1 MCEHITHE
9 CCFFHIPNGS
19 LYVQNADEGSN
30 VYSTAN
36 IGWDVLGSFKS
47 GEVLEMDIIMNAYHW
62 VSPLAYVTAVLHIA
76 CNES

>member
-1 MCEHITHE
+1 MVYE
-9 CCFFHIPNGS
+9 
-19 LYVQNADEGSN
+19 QNADEGSN

-62 VSPLAYVTAVLHIA
+62 VSPLSHVASVILHLRTL
-76 CNES
+76 